1 MLEWTNLYE
10 LAENVCCFT
19 VDMILSI
26 IVIINSLKRFYKKF
40 TLKQLSF
47 YLFSTIW
54 IIIIK
59 IGLSPFKKKFIY
71 FNDSPSKM
79 MKNAFYFILKAL
91 FVLKMFNFVCL
102 DFFVMYKNGLIGKIS
117 LISKFMASQPG

>member
-19 VDMILSI
+19 VMILSI

-59 IGLSPFKKKFIY
+59 IGLSPSKKKFIY